1 MTVDHE
7 LVEAAGRVAAEH
19 SRGDEHT
26 VAAAARARDGRIVTA
41 MNVYHFTGGPCAEL
55 AVMGAAAAQG
65 AHDLDMVVAV
75 GGGERGVMSPC
86 GRCRQVLFDYFP
98 SIRVIVDMGGT
109 LRSVPVAELLPGAYI
124 WSDHQS

>member
-7 LVEAAGRVAAEH
+7 LVEVAGRVADENV
-19 SRGDEHT
+19 RGDEHT

-55 AVMGAAAAQG
+55 AVIGAAAAQG
-65 AHDLDMVVAV
+65 AHDLDSVVAV
-75 GGGERGVMSPC
+75 GAGDRGVLSPC
-86 GRCRQVLFDYFP
+86 GRCRQVLFDYYP
-98 SIRVIVDMGGT
+98 SIGVIVGMGGA
-109 LRSVPVAELLPGAYI
+109 LRTVPVAELLPGAYI